1 MPGLSVNEGGPPGI
15 DPAVGGG
22 ANPAPAPIPPDAGVL
37 NDGGRGNADGGGPL
51 DILGIPPGP
60 APGFIIPGPE
70 FIIPAPGFIIP
81 APGFIIPGPE
91 FIIPGSGF
99 IIPGLGFIIRGSPP
113 IWPIAGVSAHAPGP
127 ADGGRPPAMFPM
139 FGPPMPGVGPMP
151 SLNEK
156 PCGCDARVGKVRVV
170 RGCDGA
176 RRSGIVAR

>member
-1 MPGLSVNEGGPPGI
+1 MVGPGPGLSVNEGGPPGI

-22 ANPAPAPIPPDAGVL
+22 ANPAPAPIPPEAGVL

-60 APGFIIPGPE
+60 ALGFIIPGL
-70 FIIPAPGFIIP
+70 GFIIP
-81 APGFIIPGPE
+81 APGFIIPGP
-91 FIIPGSGF
+91 
-99 IIPGLGFIIRGSPP
+99 GFIIRGSPP

-156 PCGCDARVGKVRVV
+156 PCGCDARMGKVRVV

-176 RRSGIVAR
+176 RRVGIVAR

>member
-1 MPGLSVNEGGPPGI
+1 MNEGGPPGI

-60 APGFIIPGPE
+60 ALGFIIPGPGFIIPGL
-70 FIIPAPGFIIP
+70 GFIIP
-81 APGFIIPGPE
+81 GLGFIIPGP
-91 FIIPGSGF
+91 
-99 IIPGLGFIIRGSPP
+99 GFIIRGSPP

-176 RRSGIVAR
+176 RRVGIVAR

>member
-1 MPGLSVNEGGPPGI
+1 MVGPGPGLSVNEGGPPGM

-22 ANPAPAPIPPDAGVL
+22 ANPAPAPIPPEAGVL

-60 APGFIIPGPE
+60 AFGFIIPGPGFIIPGP
-70 FIIPAPGFIIP
+70 
-81 APGFIIPGPE
+81 GFIIPGP
-91 FIIPGSGF
+91 GF

-113 IWPIAGVSAHAPGP
+113 ICPIAGVSAHAPGP

-156 PCGCDARVGKVRVV
+156 PCGCDARMGKVRVV

-176 RRSGIVAR
+176 RRVGIVAR

>member
-1 MPGLSVNEGGPPGI
+1 MNEGGPPGI

-60 APGFIIPGPE
+60 APGFIIP
-70 FIIPAPGFIIP
+70 
-81 APGFIIPGPE
+81 APGFIIPGL
-91 FIIPGSGF
+91 GF
-99 IIPGLGFIIRGSPP
+99 IIPGPGFIIRGSPP

-127 ADGGRPPAMFPM
+127 ADGGRPPAMFPI

-176 RRSGIVAR
+176 RRVGIVAR

>member
-1 MPGLSVNEGGPPGI
+1 MPGVGPGPGLSVNEGGPPGI

-60 APGFIIPGPE
+60 APGFIIP
-70 FIIPAPGFIIP
+70 
-81 APGFIIPGPE
+81 APGFIIPGL
-91 FIIPGSGF
+91 GF
-99 IIPGLGFIIRGSPP
+99 IIPGPGFIIRGSPP

-127 ADGGRPPAMFPM
+127 ADGGRPPAMFPI

-176 RRSGIVAR
+176 RRVGIVAR

>member
-60 APGFIIPGPE
+60 APGFIIPGP
-70 FIIPAPGFIIP
+70 
-81 APGFIIPGPE
+81 
-91 FIIPGSGF
+91 
-99 IIPGLGFIIRGSPP
+99 GFIIRGSPP

>member
-1 MPGLSVNEGGPPGI
+1 MPGLSVNEGGAPGI

-22 ANPAPAPIPPDAGVL
+22 ANPAPAPIPPEAGVL

-60 APGFIIPGPE
+60 APGFIIP
-70 FIIPAPGFIIP
+70 APGFIIP
-81 APGFIIPGPE
+81 APGFIIPGP
-91 FIIPGSGF
+91 GF

-176 RRSGIVAR
+176 RRVGVVAR

>member
-60 APGFIIPGPE
+60 APGFIIPGP
-70 FIIPAPGFIIP
+70 GFIIP
-81 APGFIIPGPE
+81 GPGFIIPGP
-91 FIIPGSGF
+91 
-99 IIPGLGFIIRGSPP
+99 GFIIRGSPP

>member
-60 APGFIIPGPE
+60 APGFIIP
-70 FIIPAPGFIIP
+70 
-81 APGFIIPGPE
+81 APGFIIPGP
-91 FIIPGSGF
+91 
-99 IIPGLGFIIRGSPP
+99 GFIIRGSPP

>member
-1 MPGLSVNEGGPPGI
+1 MNEGGPPGM

-60 APGFIIPGPE
+60 APGFIIP
-70 FIIPAPGFIIP
+70 
-81 APGFIIPGPE
+81 APGFIIPGL
-91 FIIPGSGF
+91 GF
-99 IIPGLGFIIRGSPP
+99 IIPGPGFIIRGSPP

-127 ADGGRPPAMFPM
+127 ADGGRPPAMFPI

-176 RRSGIVAR
+176 RRVGIVAR

>member
-1 MPGLSVNEGGPPGI
+1 MNEGGPPGI

-22 ANPAPAPIPPDAGVL
+22 ANPAAAPIPPDAGVL

-60 APGFIIPGPE
+60 ALGFIIPGPGFIIPGL
-70 FIIPAPGFIIP
+70 GFIIP
-81 APGFIIPGPE
+81 GLGFIIPGP
-91 FIIPGSGF
+91 
-99 IIPGLGFIIRGSPP
+99 GFIIRGSPP

-176 RRSGIVAR
+176 RRVGIVAR

>member
-1 MPGLSVNEGGPPGI
+1 VNEGGPPGI

-60 APGFIIPGPE
+60 ALGFIIPGP
-70 FIIPAPGFIIP
+70 
-81 APGFIIPGPE
+81 
-91 FIIPGSGF
+91 
-99 IIPGLGFIIRGSPP
+99 GFIIRGSPP

-176 RRSGIVAR
+176 RRVGIVAR

>member
-60 APGFIIPGPE
+60 APGFIIPGP
-70 FIIPAPGFIIP
+70 
-81 APGFIIPGPE
+81 
-91 FIIPGSGF
+91 
-99 IIPGLGFIIRGSPP
+99 GFIIRGSPP

-156 PCGCDARVGKVRVV
+156 PCGCDARVGRVRVV

-176 RRSGIVAR
+176 RRVGIVAR

>member
-60 APGFIIPGPE
+60 ALGFIIPGPGFIIPGL
-70 FIIPAPGFIIP
+70 GFIIP
-81 APGFIIPGPE
+81 GLGFIIPGP
-91 FIIPGSGF
+91 
-99 IIPGLGFIIRGSPP
+99 GFIIRGSPP

>member
-1 MPGLSVNEGGPPGI
+1 M

-60 APGFIIPGPE
+60 APGFIIP
-70 FIIPAPGFIIP
+70 
-81 APGFIIPGPE
+81 APGFIIPGL
-91 FIIPGSGF
+91 GF
-99 IIPGLGFIIRGSPP
+99 IIPGPGFIIRGSPP

-127 ADGGRPPAMFPM
+127 ADGGRPPAMFPI

-176 RRSGIVAR
+176 RRVGIVAR

>member
-60 APGFIIPGPE
+60 APGFIIPGP
-70 FIIPAPGFIIP
+70 
-81 APGFIIPGPE
+81 GFIIPGP
-91 FIIPGSGF
+91 
-99 IIPGLGFIIRGSPP
+99 GFIIRGSPP

>member
-1 MPGLSVNEGGPPGI
+1 MNEGGPPGI

-60 APGFIIPGPE
+60 APGFIIPGP
-70 FIIPAPGFIIP
+70 GFIIP
-81 APGFIIPGPE
+81 EPGFIIPGP
-91 FIIPGSGF
+91 
-99 IIPGLGFIIRGSPP
+99 GFIIRGSPP

-176 RRSGIVAR
+176 RRVGIVAR

>member
-1 MPGLSVNEGGPPGI
+1 MGPGPGLSVNEGGPPGI

-60 APGFIIPGPE
+60 APGFIIPGP
-70 FIIPAPGFIIP
+70 GFIIP
-81 APGFIIPGPE
+81 GLGFIIPGP
-91 FIIPGSGF
+91 
-99 IIPGLGFIIRGSPP
+99 GFIIRGSPP

-176 RRSGIVAR
+176 RRVGIVAR

>member
-60 APGFIIPGPE
+60 APGFIIPGP
-70 FIIPAPGFIIP
+70 
-81 APGFIIPGPE
+81 
-91 FIIPGSGF
+91 
-99 IIPGLGFIIRGSPP
+99 GFIIRGSPP

-176 RRSGIVAR
+176 RRVGIVAR

>member
-1 MPGLSVNEGGPPGI
+1 M

-60 APGFIIPGPE
+60 ALGFIIPGPGFIIPEPGFIIPGP
-70 FIIPAPGFIIP
+70 
-81 APGFIIPGPE
+81 
-91 FIIPGSGF
+91 
-99 IIPGLGFIIRGSPP
+99 GFIIRGSPP

-176 RRSGIVAR
+176 RRVGIVAR

>member
-1 MPGLSVNEGGPPGI
+1 VNEGGPPGI

-60 APGFIIPGPE
+60 ALWFIIPALGFIIPGLGFIIPGLGFIIPGP
-70 FIIPAPGFIIP
+70 
-81 APGFIIPGPE
+81 
-91 FIIPGSGF
+91 
-99 IIPGLGFIIRGSPP
+99 GFIIRGSPP

-176 RRSGIVAR
+176 RRVGIVAR

>member
-1 MPGLSVNEGGPPGI
+1 VNEGGPPGI

-60 APGFIIPGPE
+60 ALGFIIPGP
-70 FIIPAPGFIIP
+70 GFIIP
-81 APGFIIPGPE
+81 ALGFIIPGLGFIIPGP
-91 FIIPGSGF
+91 
-99 IIPGLGFIIRGSPP
+99 GFIIRGSPP

>member
-60 APGFIIPGPE
+60 ALGFIIPGP
-70 FIIPAPGFIIP
+70 
-81 APGFIIPGPE
+81 
-91 FIIPGSGF
+91 GF

-176 RRSGIVAR
+176 RRVGIVAR

>member
-1 MPGLSVNEGGPPGI
+1 VNEGGPPGI

-22 ANPAPAPIPPDAGVL
+22 ANPIPAPIPPEAGVL

-60 APGFIIPGPE
+60 APGFIIP
-70 FIIPAPGFIIP
+70 
-81 APGFIIPGPE
+81 APGFIIPGP
-91 FIIPGSGF
+91 GF

-139 FGPPMPGVGPMP
+139 FGPPMPGVGPML

-176 RRSGIVAR
+176 RRVGIVAR

>member
-1 MPGLSVNEGGPPGI
+1 MNEGGPPGI

-22 ANPAPAPIPPDAGVL
+22 ANPAPAPTPPDAGVL

-51 DILGIPPGP
+51 DILGIPPG
-60 APGFIIPGPE
+60 
-70 FIIPAPGFIIP
+70 P

-156 PCGCDARVGKVRVV
+156 PCGCDARVGRVRVV

-176 RRSGIVAR
+176 RRVGIVAR

>member
-1 MPGLSVNEGGPPGI
+1 M

-22 ANPAPAPIPPDAGVL
+22 ANPAPAPIPQDAGVL

-60 APGFIIPGPE
+60 ALGFIIPGPGFIIPEPGFIIPGP
-70 FIIPAPGFIIP
+70 
-81 APGFIIPGPE
+81 
-91 FIIPGSGF
+91 
-99 IIPGLGFIIRGSPP
+99 GFIIRGSPP

-176 RRSGIVAR
+176 RRVGIVAR

>member
-1 MPGLSVNEGGPPGI
+1 MTSS
-15 DPAVGGG
+15 AF
-22 ANPAPAPIPPDAGVL
+22 
-37 NDGGRGNADGGGPL
+37 R
-51 DILGIPPGP
+51 PGP
-60 APGFIIPGPE
+60 RLGSSSPG
-70 FIIPAPGFIIP
+70 PGFIIP
-81 APGFIIPGPE
+81 APGFIIPGP
-91 FIIPGSGF
+91 
-99 IIPGLGFIIRGSPP
+99 GFIIRGSPP

-176 RRSGIVAR
+176 RRVGIVAR

>member
-1 MPGLSVNEGGPPGI
+1 MNEGGPPGI

-22 ANPAPAPIPPDAGVL
+22 ANPAPAPIPPEAGVL

-60 APGFIIPGPE
+60 APGFIIP
-70 FIIPAPGFIIP
+70 
-81 APGFIIPGPE
+81 APGFIIPGL
-91 FIIPGSGF
+91 GF
-99 IIPGLGFIIRGSPP
+99 IIPGPGFIIRGSPP

-176 RRSGIVAR
+176 RRVGIVAR

>member
-1 MPGLSVNEGGPPGI
+1 VNEGGPPGI

-60 APGFIIPGPE
+60 APGFIIPGP
-70 FIIPAPGFIIP
+70 GFIIP
-81 APGFIIPGPE
+81 GPGFIIPGP
-91 FIIPGSGF
+91 GF
-99 IIPGLGFIIRGSPP
+99 IIPGPGFIIRGSPP

-176 RRSGIVAR
+176 RRVGIVAR